1 MVSAVS
7 TPQQVP
13 RTVRAAGALVG
24 VQGLCGLAFVVS
36 VFVGGTQP
44 MSNRLG
50 EAGYFV
56 LLSAGVL
63 AVAIGLLRGA
73 RWARTPAAV
82 VQVLLIGVAYYALHS
97 ASRPEI
103 GLPVAAYCVAVVV
116 LLFTKRARDW
126 AWRDR
131 DSTGDSTG
139 DEDTD
144 GEDSG

>member
-7 TPQQVP
+7 TERQVP
-13 RTVRAAGALVG
+13 RTVRVAGALVG
-24 VQGLCGLAFVVS
+24 VQGLCGLAFVIS
-36 VFVGGTQP
+36 LFIGGTQP
-44 MSNRLG
+44 MNSRFG

-63 AVAIGLLRGA
+63 AVSVGLLRGS

-126 AWRDR
+126 AWRDPA
-131 DSTGDSTG
+131 STGEQ
-139 DEDTD
+139 DETD